1 MSDRA
6 DLPRAAVRRAAAAK
20 LATAVATTAVAL
32 ALVALAAPAAYGHAF
47 LVKTEPGGGARLA
60 TAPDALLLH
69 FSEPFVAGSERV
81 ELRRPGG
88 EPVELAKP
96 VVDGNVLRQ
105 PLPQSLSGVFVVDWY
120 VLSDDSHDS
129 AGELAFAIAAGG
141 ALPEVRGEATPL
153 SWPQML
159 AMWLSF
165 TGLALAMGGIASERF
180 VWARAGA
187 AAAVRRAPVG
197 LGLALFV
204 AASLGQLGIL
214 VASGAGG
221 PADGVRLGA
230 LAGAVFTRPGLLSVA
245 IVVLGGL
252 AGALAA
258 SARLRALALAPL
270 LLATFAVA
278 ARGHSGTSGHAWA
291 VPANAVHLA
300 AGALWAGALIHAAL
314 VLWSGR
320 EARRELLA
328 LGARRYAALA
338 VPAVIATLA
347 AGALTALAQFGRPA
361 ELLTTGYG
369 RTLLVKGALVGLALA
384 VALAARLL
392 ALPPPT
398 PGEPARARLHVA
410 HLFGA
415 AGTVALVAALLTPQ
429 PAWLAALALF
439 VGSVVYVALR
449 LGPLQEVPDRRER
462 ARKAARIVAVAFAG
476 LLASAILA
484 VVARARAVDGAAE
497 AAWTAPLRVVLLAIA
512 VALAI
517 AALVRALPQ
526 PRRAAARLLRRL
538 TVAEALML
546 LAVLAAAA
554 ILANVP
560 PPRSAP
566 ANTRAILGPP
576 PLEGPSIRLA
586 DLAGHLVV
594 GSAVTRDE
602 LRFEVVLPSSGLAA
616 GARLTAEAR
625 KPSGVSTDLRPRPCG
640 DGCFTIRYRL
650 PKGTT
655 TITARAS
662 APEWSGGE
670 ARFEVAWPPG
680 EERADLLGK
689 VIRTLRR
696 APAVKGTERVTSGPG
711 YDSRALRFRMSGK
724 EFLDTE
730 LYQRGAVDVRV
741 LGEEDG
747 LRELAFALPASRI
760 WYRMWI
766 DERFRIRRERIL
778 SPGHLITRKL
788 DYPQR

>member
-1 MSDRA
+1 MSDRG
-6 DLPRAAVRRAAAAK
+6 DLRCAAVRRAAAAK
-20 LATAVATTAVAL
+20 LAIAVATTAVAL

-47 LVKTEPGGGARLA
+47 LVKTEPAGGARLS

-81 ELRRPGG
+81 ELRRPGR

-105 PLPQSLSGVFVVDWY
+105 PLPQSLRGVFVVDWY

-129 AGELAFAIAAGG
+129 AGELAFAVRAGG
-141 ALPEVRGEATPL
+141 ALPDVRGEATPL
-153 SWPQML
+153 SWPRML

-204 AASLGQLGIL
+204 GASLAQLGL
-214 VASGAGG
+214 LLLSRAGG
-221 PADGVRLGA
+221 PADGVLGA
-230 LAGAVFTRPGLLSVA
+230 LVGAISTRPGLLSVA
-245 IVVLGGL
+245 VVVLGGL

-270 LLATFAVA
+270 VLATFAVA
-278 ARGHSGTSGHAWA
+278 ARGHSGTSGHAWS

-320 EARRELLA
+320 EARRDLLA

-338 VPAVIATLA
+338 LPAVIATLT

-369 RTLLVKGALVGLALA
+369 RTLLVKGGLVGLALA

-392 ALPPPT
+392 ALPPRT

-410 HLFGA
+410 HLLGA
-415 AGTVALVAALLTPQ
+415 AGTVALVAALVSPQ
-429 PAWLAALALF
+429 PTWLAALALF
-439 VGSVVYVALR
+439 VGSLVYLALR
-449 LGPLQEVPDRRER
+449 LRRLPEVRDPRKR
-462 ARKAARIVAVAFAG
+462 ARKAASILAAALAG

-484 VVARARAVDGAAE
+484 AVARAGAEGAAE
-497 AAWTAPLRVVLLAIA
+497 AAWTAPLRVVLLAVA

-526 PRRAAARLLRRL
+526 PRRAAAQLLRRL
-538 TVAEALML
+538 TAAEALML
-546 LAVLAAAA
+546 LAVLAAGA

-576 PLEGPSIRLA
+576 PLEGPTIRLA

-602 LRFEVVLPSSGLAA
+602 LRFEVVLPSSGLAP

-625 KPSGVSTDLRPRPCG
+625 KPNGVSTDLRPRPCG

-650 PKGTT
+650 PNGTT

-662 APEWSGGE
+662 APGWRGGE

-680 EERADLLGK
+680 EEQADLLGK

-741 LGEEDG
+741 LDEEDG